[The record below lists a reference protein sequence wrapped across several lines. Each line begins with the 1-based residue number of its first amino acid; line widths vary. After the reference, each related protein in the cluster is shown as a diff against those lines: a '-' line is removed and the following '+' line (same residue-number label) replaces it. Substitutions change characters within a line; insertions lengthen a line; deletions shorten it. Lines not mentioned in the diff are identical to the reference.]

1 MTYILLVIGFVFL
14 IKGADMLV
22 DGASSLAKKFNIS
35 NLVIGLTVVAFG
47 TSAPEL
53 FVNLF
58 ASFNGTTDIAIGN
71 IVGSNIVNMLLILG
85 IAAVIYPL
93 KVSKGTVW
101 KEIPLSLL
109 AALLLLV
116 MANDTIID
124 GAMFNAL
131 TRIDGIVLISFF
143 IVFLYYTFGIAKNQ
157 ENGDDQ
163 PSPKLYSAWA
173 TAGLI
178 ILGLIGLVIGGHW
191 IVNGATAIAVS
202 LGLSDALIG
211 LTIVAIGT
219 SLPELATSAV
229 AAYKKNADIAVGNVV
244 GSNIFNIFWILGLS
258 SVISPL
264 PFTPMLTFDLW
275 VAVIAAVLLF
285 GIMFIGK
292 RHVVEKWQG
301 IIFILMYIAY
311 IVFIVVRG

>member
-1 MTYILLVIGFVFL
+1 MLIFSSIGAINCSFF
-14 IKGADMLV
+14 
-22 DGASSLAKKFNIS
+22 SSTICGVSHAT
-35 NLVIGLTVVAFG
+35 IG
-47 TSAPEL
+47 
-53 FVNLF
+53 
-58 ASFNGTTDIAIGN
+58 
-71 IVGSNIVNMLLILG
+71 
-85 IAAVIYPL
+85 
-93 KVSKGTVW
+93 
-101 KEIPLSLL
+101 
-109 AALLLLV
+109 
-116 MANDTIID
+116 
-124 GAMFNAL
+124 
-131 TRIDGIVLISFF
+131 VLIFSSIGAINCSFF
-143 IVFLYYTFGIAKNQ
+143 SST
-157 ENGDDQ
+157 
-163 PSPKLYSAWA
+163 
-173 TAGLI
+173 TGLI